1 MSTSV
6 RIDREVRLKA
16 YRQAIT
22 KNGNEIVL
30 KEDEDFDSIF
40 DRAVKA
46 SELPETEVT
55 DSRKRSFLQSLIED
69 LEDVEFDSSI
79 VEDNGKEITLG
90 EYFSKKDI
98 KRQKKSETIQEL
110 IKTGVLKKHVKF
122 PIPSEDRRRTRGVQ
136 AIDLLSE
143 FL

>member
-40 DRAVKA
+40 ERAIKE
-46 SELPETEVT
+46 SELPESEVT

-69 LEDVEFDSSI
+69 LEDVEFDKSI
-79 VEDNGKEITLG
+79 VEDDGKEITLG
-90 EYFSKKDI
+90 EYFSKKEI
-98 KRQKKSETIQEL
+98 KRQKKFETIQEL
-110 IKTGVLKKHVKF
+110 TKTGMLKKHVKF
-122 PIPSEDRRRTRGVQ
+122 PIPSEDRRRTRGAK
-136 AIDLLSE
+136 AIDLLAE